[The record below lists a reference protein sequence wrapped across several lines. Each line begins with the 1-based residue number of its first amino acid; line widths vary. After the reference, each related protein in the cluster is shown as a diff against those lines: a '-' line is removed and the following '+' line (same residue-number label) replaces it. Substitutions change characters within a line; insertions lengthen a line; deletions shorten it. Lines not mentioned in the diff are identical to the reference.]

1 VRRLLARGVSRVACA
16 LRSKEER
23 ISMQASRLEL
33 SPLNF
38 LRRCERSL
46 GSRPAV
52 VHGERRMNYAEL
64 GERCNRLASALRS
77 RGLERHERVA
87 ILAPNSL
94 ALLEA
99 HYGVPL
105 AGGVLVAMNTRL
117 SPSEVEY
124 IVRDCGTR
132 TLLVDAELES
142 LVSEADLGAVERIVI
157 ADDGSSDDEYEQLLA
172 SGSAEA
178 VSSVLEDEN
187 EPISINY
194 TSGTTGRPKGA
205 IYTHRGAYLRALGA
219 ALEVRLGY
227 DSVHLWTLPM
237 FHCNGWCLTWAV
249 TAAGAVHVCLR
260 KVEPSRVWD
269 LFESEGVTHYS
280 GAPTIHMSIVN
291 HEKAHPLE
299 QYVTVPTGGSP
310 PTPALLRRMRD
321 LNLHPIHLYGLT
333 ETYGPVMGCS
343 WQPHWDEHDLEE
355 QARILAR
362 QGHTYNGADLVRV
375 VDEGMADVARDG
387 ETIGEVV
394 MRGNSVMAGYHGSDD
409 KTGEAFRGGWFH
421 SGDLAVWHPDGYVE
435 LRDRSKDIIISGGE
449 NISSIE
455 VEQALSEHP
464 SVLEAAVIAIP
475 DEKWG
480 ERPKAFVEVRSGDEV
495 SEDDLIGF
503 CREHLAK
510 FKVPS
515 QIEFCELPRTS
526 TGKIQKY
533 VLRERE
539 WQGHERAIG

>member
-1 VRRLLARGVSRVACA
+1 
-16 LRSKEER
+16 
-23 ISMQASRLEL
+23 MQATPSRLEL

-38 LRRCERSL
+38 LRRNAQAL
-46 GSRPAV
+46 GQRPAV

-64 GERCNRLASALRS
+64 EARSNRLATALREG
-77 RGLERHERVA
+77 GLERHDRVA
-87 ILAPNSL
+87 ILAPNTP

-117 SPSEVEY
+117 SAGEVEH
-124 IVRDCGTR
+124 ILNDSGAR
-132 TLLVDAELES
+132 TLFVDAQLKELVDD
-142 LVSEADLGAVERIVI
+142 ADVDIETIVI
-157 ADDGSSDDEYEQLLA
+157 EDTGNDDDPYEQFLA
-172 SGSAEA
+172 GGSPEA
-178 VSSVLEDEN
+178 PESWLEDEN

-194 TSGTTGRPKGA
+194 TSGTNGKPTGA
-205 IYTHRGAYLRALGA
+205 IYTHRGAFLRAHGV
-219 ALEVRLGY
+219 ALEVGLGY

-249 TAAGAVHVCLR
+249 TAAGGVHVCLR
-260 KVEPSRVWD
+260 KVEAERIWD

-291 HEKAHPLE
+291 HDKAHRLE
-299 QYVTVPTGGSP
+299 QRVTVPTGGSP
-310 PTPALLRRMRD
+310 PTPAVLKKMREF
-321 LNLHPIHLYGLT
+321 NLYPIHLYGLT

-343 WQPHWDEHDLEE
+343 WQPQWDEQDLEQ
-355 QARILAR
+355 QARLLAR

-375 VDEGMADVARDG
+375 VDDDMDDVQRDG
-387 ETIGEVV
+387 ETVGEVV
-394 MRGNSVMAGYHGSDD
+394 MRGNSVMLGYHNMEDETD
-409 KTGEAFRGGWFH
+409 EAFRGGWFH

-464 SVLEAAVIAIP
+464 AVLETAVVATP
-475 DEKWG
+475 DDKWG
-480 ERPKAFVEVRSGDEV
+480 ERPKAFVELKSGGEA
-495 SEDDLIGF
+495 SEEELISF

-510 FKVPS
+510 FKCPAA
-515 QIEFCELPRTS
+515 IEFGELPRTS
-526 TGKIQKY
+526 TGKVQKF
-533 VLRERE
+533 VLREKE
-539 WQGHERAIG
+539 WQGREKAIG